1 MTTRLQRSLAA
12 ALLLFAST
20 APAGTLAPYVDPR
33 QQTDVAF
40 GTFSFWHQPWRA
52 YVDTWPIARLLDGA
66 GVVFNAAPDEA
77 DRAASAL
84 STHGFRHV
92 RIEIGWGAFRWDD
105 PSRLVDER
113 SIPTLLRAAH
123 AHDLRPLLLLNG
135 NEGAPCP
142 MRFIDTRVVAAAPA
156 GARTVRLAPGI
167 RDVEPGR
174 TGFDG
179 LTGYRAVEVPI
190 TAYDG
195 KTGVAMLA
203 KPLPV
208 ALARGPRRLGVVKYA
223 PFGALRRPDGSVD
236 PGTEATLRGWLDY
249 VRAVGRVAESG
260 LGTADAADAGFD
272 LEVWNE
278 LTFGAAFLD
287 ARLYADPKPDGA
299 DDAQRGWWPLEEI
312 TARTAA
318 LVKDPGSRMPG
329 VRVGNGFDSQRPW
342 GAGSIEPPGVDAIC
356 KHPYPPRKR
365 YPEDVPDGQA
375 LDATGRLDG
384 ARGKPSWVPRMTA
397 FFPEYPLTALQ
408 TEHLIRDLSPI
419 ATDVYRTRHGR
430 ETHPPGG
437 PPLAMWVTEMNVSP
451 NEAVPDVRAD
461 RAMRVKAKA
470 ALRMFTAFNHKGVE
484 RVYLYAA
491 KDRDVSLGL
500 LGESFFAP
508 GAARPSVSPVLA
520 AVGRMMTWVRGRGGK
535 IGTPRRLSV
544 ERVEE
549 PEEHAV
555 FAGDGTPAH
564 PTLHH
569 RDVLAVLPYQA
580 SATTFV
586 VPYYVMTR
594 DVMADLPEETFRV
607 TFGGI
612 EGGRVRVEAY
622 DPIAGK
628 AVPAGVVSTDDGTT
642 LELRAT
648 DAPRLIAITEE
659 GCAPKP

>member
-1 MTTRLQRSLAA
+1 MTTRLQRPLAA
-12 ALLLFAST
+12 ALVLLAST
-20 APAGTLAPYVDPR
+20 VPAGTLAPYVEPR

-40 GTFSFWHQPWRA
+40 GAFSFWHQPWRA

-66 GVVFNAAPDEA
+66 GVVFNTAPDEA
-77 DRAASAL
+77 DRAAAAL
-84 STHGFRHV
+84 STHGFRHA

-105 PSRLVDER
+105 PLRLVDER
-113 SIPTLLRAAH
+113 GIPTLLRAAH

-142 MRFIDTRVVAAAPA
+142 MRFIATRVVADAPA
-156 GARTVRLAPGI
+156 GASTVRLAPGI
-167 RDVEPGR
+167 QDLEPGR

-190 TAYDG
+190 TAYDRQ
-195 KTGVAMLA
+195 TGVATLA

-208 ALARGPRRLGVVKYA
+208 AIARGPRRLGVVRYA
-223 PFGALRRPDGSVD
+223 PFGALRRPDGSAD

-249 VRAVGRVAESG
+249 VRAVGRVAEAA

-272 LEVWNE
+272 VEVWNE

-318 LVKDPGSRMPG
+318 LVKDPASHMPG

-342 GAGSIEPPGVDAIC
+342 GAGSTEPPGVDAIC

-365 YPEDVPDGQA
+365 YPDDVPDGQA
-375 LDATGRLDG
+375 LDATGRPDG
-384 ARGKPSWVPRMTA
+384 NRGKPSWVPQTTV

-430 ETHPPGG
+430 ETHPPNG
-437 PPLAMWVTEMNVSP
+437 PPPTMWVTEVNVSP
-451 NEAVPDVRAD
+451 NEAAPDVGAD

-500 LGESFFAP
+500 LGEAFFQRG
-508 GAARPSVSPVLA
+508 GATSPVLA
-520 AVGRMMTWVRGRGGK
+520 AVGRMMTWARGRVGT
-535 IGTPRRLSV
+535 IGPARRLTV
-544 ERVEE
+544 ARVDE
-549 PEEHAV
+549 PEEHV
-555 FAGDGTPAH
+555 IFAGDGTPAH
-564 PTLHH
+564 PTLTH
-569 RDVLAVLPYQA
+569 REVLVVLPYQA

-612 EGGRVRVEAY
+612 DGGRARVEAY
-622 DPIAGK
+622 DPIAGRP
-628 AVPAGVVSTDDGTT
+628 VPARVVSTDDGTT
-642 LELRAT
+642 IELPAT
-648 DAPRLIAITEE
+648 DAPRLLAITEE
-659 GCAPKP
+659 RDAPKP